1 MKYSS
6 KWLREAEKKIMNKVW
21 LVAKQEFLRHV
32 LRKRFLLVLFGLPL
46 FMAGMMGIGVL
57 VGLMSVNRVSIG
69 VMDQGGYL
77 SNQIND
83 YLNSGDNDDFF
94 SDTKLVFPE
103 TENQAA
109 DWLKSGDVTAYY
121 VIPSGYPDEG
131 RIRLVS
137 NGEPDANVNSV
148 LDDFFQEKELASID
162 AVIRERILNDPEITV
177 HSISSSRQQ
186 STNEWFMIFVPIII
200 GILFIVVIN
209 TSGGYLLRAVV
220 EEKEN
225 RTMEIML
232 TSLSPN
238 QLMSGKIYGNLS
250 VGLLQMIIWFGLP
263 LLLFV
268 LFGPAVLHGL
278 DARIDPQFIYLS
290 LLTLIPAFVLV
301 AAMMAALG
309 ATVTET
315 QEAQQVSG
323 LFTLPIVA
331 PYWFMALLMD
341 NPNSPFSIGLS
352 LFPLTAPVSLPL
364 RAVFTDVPLW
374 QSILSVGLLTV
385 CAILAVYLAGKIFHL
400 GMLSYGK
407 RLKFK
412 DIVNGLRGRQTS

>member
-1 MKYSS
+1 
-6 KWLREAEKKIMNKVW
+6 MNKVW
-21 LVAKQEFLRHV
+21 LVAKQEFLHHV

-46 FMAGMMGIGVL
+46 FMVAMMGIGVL
-57 VGLMSVNRVSIG
+57 VGLMSAERISVGLIDSANYITSEVDSYI
-69 VMDQGGYL
+69 MDGE
-77 SNQIND
+77 
-83 YLNSGDNDDFF
+83 NDDIF

-103 TENQAA
+103 DEEQAQA
-109 DWLKSGDVTAYY
+109 WLNSGEIEAFYI
-121 VIPSGYPDEG
+121 IPSGYPQEG
-131 RIRLVS
+131 VIRLVS
-137 NGEPDANVNSV
+137 NSEPSNDVKTILNEFIRTEQ
-148 LDDFFQEKELASID
+148 LTELASNLKD
-162 AVIRERILNDPEITV
+162 RILYEPEITV
-177 HSISSSRQQ
+177 QSIATDRQQ
-186 STNEWFMIFVPIII
+186 SSNEWFMIIVPIFS
-200 GILFIVVIN
+200 GILFVVVIN

-250 VGLLQMIIWFGLP
+250 VGLLQMLVWFGLP
-263 LLLFV
+263 LILFFI
-268 LFGPAVLHGL
+268 FGPIFLHQL

-290 LLTLIPAFVLV
+290 LLTLLPAFVLV

-315 QEAQQVSG
+315 QEAQQISG

-331 PYWFMALLMD
+331 PYWFMALLME
-341 NPNSPFSIGLS
+341 NPNSAFSIGLS

-364 RAVFTDVPLW
+364 RAIFTDVPLW
-374 QSILSVGLLTV
+374 QAILSVTLLTL
-385 CAILAVYLAGKIFHL
+385 CAGIAVYLAGKIFHL

-412 DIVNGLRGRQTS
+412 DIVNGLRGRKQYE

>member
-1 MKYSS
+1 
-6 KWLREAEKKIMNKVW
+6 MNKVW

-32 LRKRFLLVLFGLPL
+32 LRKRFLLVLLGLPL
-46 FMAGMMGIGVL
+46 FMVAMMGVGVL
-57 VGLMSVNRVSIG
+57 IGLMSVDQISVGLVDSANYITSEVDSYIADGENDG
-69 VMDQGGYL
+69 V
-77 SNQIND
+77 
-83 YLNSGDNDDFF
+83 FV
-94 SDTKLVFPE
+94 DTKLVFPE
-103 TENQAA
+103 DEEQAQA
-109 DWLKSGDVTAYY
+109 WLDSGEIAAYY
-121 VIPSGYPDEG
+121 IIPSGYPQKG
-131 RIRLVS
+131 VIKLVS
-137 NGEPDANVNSV
+137 NSEPSNDVKKI
-148 LDDFFQEKELASID
+148 LDEFIRTEQLADLDSNLKD
-162 AVIRERILNDPEITV
+162 KILYEPEITV
-177 HSISSSRQQ
+177 QSIATNRQQ
-186 STNEWFMIFVPIII
+186 STNEWFMIIVPIFS
-200 GILFIVVIN
+200 GVLFIVVIN

-250 VGLLQMIIWFGLP
+250 VGLLQMLVWFGLP
-263 LLLFV
+263 LILFFI
-268 LFGPAVLHGL
+268 FGPVFLHQL

-290 LLTLIPAFVLV
+290 LLTLLPAFVLV

-331 PYWFMALLMD
+331 PYWFMALLME
-341 NPNSPFSIGLS
+341 NPNSAFSIGLS

-364 RAVFTDVPLW
+364 RAIFTDVPLW
-374 QSILSVGLLTV
+374 QAILSVTLLTL
-385 CAILAVYLAGKIFHL
+385 CAGIAVYLAGKIFHL

-412 DIVNGLRGRQTS
+412 DIVNGLRGRKQYE

>member
-1 MKYSS
+1 
-6 KWLREAEKKIMNKVW
+6 MNKVW

-32 LRKRFLLVLFGLPL
+32 FRKRFLLVLFGLPL
-46 FMAGMMGIGVL
+46 FIAAMMGVGIL
-57 VGLMSVNRVSIG
+57 VGLMSSERVSVGLLDSANYITNQ
-69 VMDQGGYL
+69 VDQYIANGE
-77 SNQIND
+77 
-83 YLNSGDNDDFF
+83 NDDVF
-94 SDTKLVFPE
+94 SDVKLVFPE
-103 TENQAA
+103 SEEQAEN
-109 DWLKSGDVTAYY
+109 WLRSGDITAYY
-121 VIPSGYPDEG
+121 VIPASYPDSG
-131 RIRLVS
+131 NINLISSV
-137 NGEPDANVNSV
+137 EPDNDVISA
-148 LDDFFQEKELASID
+148 LDDFLHEKQLAALD
-162 AVIRERILNDPEITV
+162 ANIRERIENDPEITV
-177 HSISSSRQQ
+177 QSISTDRQQ
-186 STNEWFMIFVPIII
+186 TSSAWYMILVPIFS
-200 GILFIVVIN
+200 GVLFIIVIN

-250 VGLLQMIIWFGLP
+250 VGLLQMLVWFGLP
-263 LLLFV
+263 LILFL
-268 LFGPAVLHGL
+268 LFGPAVLHEL
-278 DARIDPQFIYLS
+278 DASIDPQFIYLS
-290 LLTLIPAFVLV
+290 LLTLLPAFVLV

-341 NPNSPFSIGLS
+341 NPNSAFSIGLS

-374 QSILSVGLLTV
+374 QSILSVSLLTV
-385 CAILAVYLAGKIFHL
+385 CAGLAVYLAGKIFHL

-412 DIVNGLRGRQTS
+412 DIVHGLRGRAQYE

>member
-1 MKYSS
+1 
-6 KWLREAEKKIMNKVW
+6 MNKVW

-46 FMAGMMGIGVL
+46 FIAAMMGVGIL
-57 VGLMSVNRVSIG
+57 IGLMSSERISVGLIDSAN
-69 VMDQGGYL
+69 YL
-77 SNQIND
+77 SDQINEFVT
-83 YLNSGDNDDFF
+83 NGENDDIF
-94 SDTKLVFPE
+94 SNVKLVFPDSE
-103 TENQAA
+103 EQAEA
-109 DWLKSGDVTAYY
+109 WLRIEDISAYY
-121 VIPSGYPDEG
+121 IIPAGYPDQG
-131 RIRLVS
+131 NIQLVS
-137 NGEPDANVNSV
+137 NGEPNNNVRSV
-148 LDDFFQEKELASID
+148 LNDFLNEKQLSTID
-162 AVIRERILNDPEITV
+162 KNLRDRILNDPEITV
-177 HSISSSRQQ
+177 QSIATDRQQ
-186 STNEWFMIFVPIII
+186 SSNEWFMIIIPIIS
-200 GILFIVVIN
+200 GVLFIIVIN

-250 VGLLQMIIWFGLP
+250 VGLLQMLVWFGLP
-263 LLLFV
+263 LLLFL
-268 LFGPAVLHGL
+268 LFGPAVLHEL
-278 DARIDPQFIYLS
+278 DASIDPQFVYLS
-290 LLTLIPAFVLV
+290 LLTLLPAFVLV

-331 PYWFMALLMD
+331 PYWFMALLIE
-341 NPNSPFSIGLS
+341 NPNSAFSIGLS

-364 RAVFTDVPLW
+364 RAVFTDVPMW
-374 QSILSVGLLTV
+374 QSILSVSILTI
-385 CAILAVYLAGKIFHL
+385 CAVLAVYLAGKIFHL

-412 DIVNGLRGRQTS
+412 DVMNGLRGRKQYE